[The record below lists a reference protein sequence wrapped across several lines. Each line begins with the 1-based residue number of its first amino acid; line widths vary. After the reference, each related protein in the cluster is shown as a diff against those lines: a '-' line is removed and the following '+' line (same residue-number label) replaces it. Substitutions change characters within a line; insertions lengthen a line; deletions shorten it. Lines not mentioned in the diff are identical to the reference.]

1 MASGN
6 YCVLKSTDKYNSSVV
21 FYLCSQKEFNSLI
34 SDWMLD
40 DSKGETP
47 ETHPWKITESDLQT
61 QKEKVTFHSHL
72 RLIVCFHVFEQEGFT
87 LMHTEK

>member
-1 MASGN
+1 MF
-6 YCVLKSTDKYNSSVV
+6 CVGLLLAKIIVYSNDRQVPFLV
-21 FYLCSQKEFNSLI
+21 LYLCSQKEFNSLI

-61 QKEKVTFHSHL
+61 QKEKVTLHSHW
-72 RLIVCFHVFEQEGFT
+72 F
-87 LMHTEK
+87 